1 MTWLFWLGLAVAIG
15 VIAAVTGVKA
25 RGTRPVSHTRLMGGA
40 RFVLFILVVLFLYLA
55 YRGYSAR

>member
-25 RGTRPVSHTRLMGGA
+25 KGTRPVSHTRLMGVA
-40 RFVLFILVVLFLYLA
+40 RFVLFVLVILFLYMA
-55 YRGYSAR
+55 YRGYAGR